1 MRLFQLVEDRTA
13 EAILKGG
20 FEDIPF
26 QDLIEDGQ
34 VVKGVWLFD
43 SPDGWKEELR
53 GASVGVGKVMLAVEI
68 PEDALSGH
76 EIMMMDDKPEIQKF
90 LVPASLV
97 NSFGPPKIAD
107 VDLNWPGLLDDIYTE
122 DIGEDPE

>member
-1 MRLFQLVEDRTA
+1 MRLFQFVGDRTA
-13 EAILKGG
+13 EAILKDG
-20 FEDIPF
+20 FDDLPF
-26 QDLIEDGQ
+26 QHLTEDGQ
-34 VVKGVWLFD
+34 QIKGVWLFD
-43 SPDGWKEELR
+43 SPDGWQEELR
-53 GASVGVGKVMLAVEI
+53 GVAIGVGKVMLAVEI

-76 EIMMMDDKPEIQKF
+76 EIMMMDDEPEIREF

-97 NSFGPPKIAD
+97 NSFDPPKIAD

>member
-1 MRLFQLVEDRTA
+1 MFQYVGDETA
-13 EAILKGG
+13 EAIFKYG
-20 FEDIPF
+20 FEDLPF
-26 QDLIEDGQ
+26 QDLTEDGQ
-34 VVKGVWLFD
+34 AIKGVWLFD
-43 SPDGWKEELR
+43 SPDGWQEELR
-53 GASVGVGKVMLAVEI
+53 GVAVGVGKVMLAVEI

-76 EIMMMDDKPEIQKF
+76 EIMMMGDEPEIREF

-97 NSFGPPKIAD
+97 NSFGQPKIAD